1 MKRTKISSKIKGIG
15 LLLSLMIFSIIALT
29 VSMNEKSKKDSLI
42 INIAGKE
49 RMLTQKMSK
58 ELFFLRHRDGHD
70 FRALDAAKNLFKNNL
85 NDLRFGNK
93 DRGIYGPQ
101 NSVIK
106 KKLDEVATRWKPF
119 EEEIERIKH
128 GILSVKS
135 EKEILSRRI
144 ENLLNMSDLIVK
156 EMVKRDLQAIYID
169 LSGRQR
175 MLTQRMGLSI
185 ERYLRTDNQEDFL
198 LFSAAKTKYDE
209 TLRLFVNDSELKKD
223 TELHALLKISL
234 EKWEDFEKYILKL
247 LEVEDSINQSIEY
260 INQSNVKILDAMDEA
275 VWLYTEH
282 SERKNQLFLN
292 FLYLAAALALVIIL
306 YAFTIARGIGKN
318 INSFVEQARRLA
330 NTNDATAGKVE
341 IKEEMEAELQEASS
355 YLQTYINKVS
365 SAMNNSEDAVKRAE
379 RAIGELQAL
388 SEDIEGVIIDLKL
401 DEATRR
407 QLDQSVNQTEDI
419 AIESSENLLHVTKML
434 KKLKENLNSITKAIN
449 FENGSDSQEK

>member
-144 ENLLNMSDLIVK
+144 ENLLNMSDIIVK

-306 YAFTIARGIGKN
+306 YAFTIARDIGKN

-388 SEDIEGVIIDLKL
+388 SEDIEGMIIDLKL

>member
-1 MKRTKISSKIKGIG
+1 
-15 LLLSLMIFSIIALT
+15 MIFSIIALT

-247 LEVEDSINQSIEY
+247 LEAEDSINQSIEY

-306 YAFTIARGIGKN
+306 YAFTIARDIGKN

-388 SEDIEGVIIDLKL
+388 SEDIEGMIIDLKL

>member
-1 MKRTKISSKIKGIG
+1 
-15 LLLSLMIFSIIALT
+15 MIFSIIALT

-306 YAFTIARGIGKN
+306 YAFTIARDIGKN

>member
-306 YAFTIARGIGKN
+306 YAFTIARDIGKN

>member
-1 MKRTKISSKIKGIG
+1 
-15 LLLSLMIFSIIALT
+15 MIFSIIALT

-106 KKLDEVATRWKPF
+106 KKLDEVATRWKLF

-306 YAFTIARGIGKN
+306 YAFTIARDIGKN

>member
-85 NDLRFGNK
+85 NNLRFGNK

-247 LEVEDSINQSIEY
+247 LEAEDSINQSIEY

-306 YAFTIARGIGKN
+306 YAFTIARDIGKN

>member
-1 MKRTKISSKIKGIG
+1 
-15 LLLSLMIFSIIALT
+15 MIFSIIALT

-144 ENLLNMSDLIVK
+144 ENLLNMSDIIVK

-306 YAFTIARGIGKN
+306 YAFTIARDIGKN

-388 SEDIEGVIIDLKL
+388 SEDIEGMIIDLKL

>member
-1 MKRTKISSKIKGIG
+1 
-15 LLLSLMIFSIIALT
+15 
-29 VSMNEKSKKDSLI
+29 
-42 INIAGKE
+42 
-49 RMLTQKMSK
+49 
-58 ELFFLRHRDGHD
+58 
-70 FRALDAAKNLFKNNL
+70 
-85 NDLRFGNK
+85 
-93 DRGIYGPQ
+93 
-101 NSVIK
+101 SVIK

-306 YAFTIARGIGKN
+306 YAFTIARDIGKN

-388 SEDIEGVIIDLKL
+388 SEDIEGMIIDLKL

>member
-1 MKRTKISSKIKGIG
+1 M
-15 LLLSLMIFSIIALT
+15 
-29 VSMNEKSKKDSLI
+29 
-42 INIAGKE
+42 
-49 RMLTQKMSK
+49 
-58 ELFFLRHRDGHD
+58 
-70 FRALDAAKNLFKNNL
+70 
-85 NDLRFGNK
+85 
-93 DRGIYGPQ
+93 
-101 NSVIK
+101 
-106 KKLDEVATRWKPF
+106 
-119 EEEIERIKH
+119 
-128 GILSVKS
+128 
-135 EKEILSRRI
+135 
-144 ENLLNMSDLIVK
+144 
-156 EMVKRDLQAIYID
+156 
-169 LSGRQR
+169 
-175 MLTQRMGLSI
+175 
-185 ERYLRTDNQEDFL
+185 
-198 LFSAAKTKYDE
+198 
-209 TLRLFVNDSELKKD
+209 
-223 TELHALLKISL
+223 

-306 YAFTIARGIGKN
+306 YAFTIARDIGKN

-388 SEDIEGVIIDLKL
+388 SEDIEGMIIDLKL

>member
-306 YAFTIARGIGKN
+306 YAFTIARDIGKN
-318 INSFVEQARRLA
+318 INSFVEQAKRLA
-330 NTNDATAGKVE
+330 NSEDAAAEKVE

-434 KKLKENLNSITKAIN
+434 KKLKENLSSITKAIN

>member
-306 YAFTIARGIGKN
+306 YAFTIARDIGKN

-388 SEDIEGVIIDLKL
+388 SEDIEGMIIDLKL

>member
-306 YAFTIARGIGKN
+306 YAFTIARDIGKN

-434 KKLKENLNSITKAIN
+434 KKLKENLSSITKAIN

>member
-144 ENLLNMSDLIVK
+144 ENLLNMSDIIVK

-306 YAFTIARGIGKN
+306 YAFTIARDIGKN

-388 SEDIEGVIIDLKL
+388 SEDIEGMIIDLKL

-419 AIESSENLLHVTKML
+419 AFESSENLLHVTKML

>member
-144 ENLLNMSDLIVK
+144 ENLLNMSDIIVK

-306 YAFTIARGIGKN
+306 YAFTIARDIGKN